1 MSGFVDLHCHLL
13 PALDDGP
20 VDDAHAVW
28 LARALVA
35 DGVSTVAATPHR
47 TNRIA
52 TPVAELAARLDR
64 LRALLALNEVPLEVL
79 GGSEVAVEA
88 LLDMDSAEVA
98 ALRLGGTGPLL
109 VELPLGPS
117 FGDPTWPVL
126 QLLEAGVPVVI
137 AHPERIPLIQEDP
150 KVLEDLVVRGA
161 HTQVTSG
168 ALFGRYG
175 RTAQA
180 TALLL
185 LDHDLVD
192 LLASDAHH
200 HELRPPE
207 LTAAVEW
214 LAEARPQI
222 DGVAL
227 AREAPARLLAS
238 ASDAMPPRADEPSSG
253 AASSGGSTPPA
264 RPLR

>member
-20 VDDAHAVW
+20 VDDEHAVW

-47 TNRIA
+47 TTRIA
-52 TPVAELAARLDR
+52 TPLPELEARLAH
-64 LRALLALNEVPLEVL
+64 LRDLLALNDVPLSVL
-79 GGSEVAVEA
+79 SGSEVAVEA
-88 LLDMDSAEVA
+88 LLDMDPAEVD
-98 ALRLGGTGPLL
+98 ALRLGGRGPLL

-117 FGDPTWPVL
+117 FGDPTWPIL
-126 QLLEAGVPVVI
+126 QLLDAGVPVVI
-137 AHPERIPLIQEDP
+137 AHPERIPLIQQDP
-150 KVLEDLVVRGA
+150 SVLEDLIVRGA
-161 HTQVTSG
+161 HAQVTSG

-192 LLASDAHH
+192 ILASDAHH

-207 LTAAVEW
+207 LTAAIDF
-214 LAEARPQI
+214 LAQARPEI
-222 DGVAL
+222 DGPAM
-227 AREAPARLLAS
+227 ARDVPMRLLAS
-238 ASDAMPPRADEPSSG
+238 G
-253 AASSGGSTPPA
+253 APPA
-264 RPLR
+264 GSLR

>member
-1 MSGFVDLHCHLL
+1 MNGYVDLHCHLL

-20 VDDAHAVW
+20 VDDDHAVW

-47 TNRIA
+47 TAKIA
-52 TPVAELAARLDR
+52 TPLPELQARLAR
-64 LRALLALNEVPLEVL
+64 LRELLALNEVPLEVVS
-79 GGSEVAVEA
+79 GSEVAVEA
-88 LLDMDSAEVA
+88 LLDMDRAEVE
-98 ALRLGGTGPLL
+98 ALRLNGDGPLL

-126 QLLEAGVPVVI
+126 QLLDVGVPVVI
-137 AHPERIPLIQEDP
+137 AHPERIPLIQQDP

-185 LDHDLVD
+185 LDNDLVD
-192 LLASDAHH
+192 ILASDAHH
-200 HELRPPE
+200 HDLRPPE
-207 LTAAVEW
+207 FVAALEW
-214 LAEARPQI
+214 LGQARPHV
-222 DGVAL
+222 DGISL
-227 AREAPARLLAS
+227 IHDAPLRLLEAS
-238 ASDAMPPRADEPSSG
+238 AGPAPR
-253 AASSGGSTPPA
+253 
-264 RPLR
+264 